1 MNKQTQ
7 AVLTVTLAVLVLF
20 LLNYLVTMPTIE
32 SYGENLDNI
41 EVLQDELS
49 TLEQNIAQGAELEG
63 AIAEMDGRVTAVGLQ
78 EYHDENYSVHNFF
91 VDTAQSFGLEV
102 NSLTIGTMNPVDT
115 AVSEAALASIAQ
127 DPLVAGQMTQEEIGT
142 IPSYYEVI
150 NQTTSMNVTGTI
162 QTILDFTDALAKED
176 IYILLPSLTLSDFI
190 DNTEE
195 VTLSLQ
201 FVQYS
206 YRAADLEMST
216 EAVDGEMAAVENP
229 EDVEIF

>member
-7 AVLTVTLAVLVLF
+7 AVLTLTIAVLLLF
-20 LLNYLVTMPTIE
+20 FLNYFVTMPTIE
-32 SYGENLDNI
+32 GYGENLESAEI
-41 EVLQDELS
+41 LQDELL

-63 AIAEMDGRVTAVGLQ
+63 AIAEMDSRVAAVGLQ
-78 EYHDENYSVHNFF
+78 EYHDENYTVHNFF
-91 VDTAQSFGLEV
+91 VDTAQSFDLTV
-102 NSLTIGTMNPVDT
+102 NSLTIGSTNAVETIVSDT
-115 AVSEAALASIAQ
+115 ALAAIAQ
-127 DPLVAGQMTQEEIGT
+127 DPLVVGQMELTEVNA
-142 IPSYYEVI
+142 IPNYYEVV
-150 NQTTSMNVTGTI
+150 NQTTSMSVTGTI

-176 IYILLPSLTLSDFI
+176 IYILLPSMTLSDFV

-206 YRAADLEMST
+206 YRAAEIEAST
-216 EAVDGEMAAVENP
+216 SFVDGEVIENP